1 VDEPPARAVDLGS
14 GGGLPGLP
22 LAVSWPNSTWVLL
35 EANRR
40 RAGFL
45 VEAIAAL
52 ELADRVRVRHQ
63 RAEETGRDSALRGSA
78 DLVVIRSFGPPAVSA
93 ECAAPLL
100 RVGGAI
106 VIGEPP
112 PGRDESRWPEAG
124 LAQLGLARG
133 RAISEPIAL
142 QRLDQ
147 VAVCPARFP
156 RRTGIPS
163 KRPLF

>member
-1 VDEPPARAVDLGS
+1 
-14 GGGLPGLP
+14 
-22 LAVSWPNSTWVLL
+22 VSWPNSTWVLL

-63 RAEETGRDSALRGSA
+63 RAEETGRDSALRGRA

-106 VIGEPP
+106 VIAEPP
-112 PGRDESRWPEAG
+112 AGRDESRWPQSG
-124 LAQLGLARG
+124 LDQLGLSRG
-133 RAISEPIAL
+133 RAISDPIAL

-147 VAVCPARFP
+147 VEVCPARFP